1 MIDRARTRARR
12 ATMQHARKAVA
23 VVGGGTMG
31 AGIAAGFLA
40 GGWNAWI
47 VNPPD
52 AVSATIDARLRG
64 AIAQLGAEYDGA
76 AIGRSETLAGVPWQ
90 DIDLV
95 VEAAPERLDVKRGI
109 FAELE
114 RRAKPDTPLCSN
126 SSALPIG
133 RIGEGLATASRM
145 VGAHYFMPAHL
156 VPGVEVVQ
164 SGETDPAVADRVA
177 GYLESIGKVA
187 IRVRRDLPGFLA
199 NRLQHALA
207 REAFSLIERGIATPE
222 DIDNAVRYA
231 FGFRYIAAGPVLQ
244 KDHAGLDV
252 HAAAA
257 ATVYPDLCNAA
268 VPSRALTDLVAA
280 GHLGMKTGRGFYEW
294 PPARIA
300 AEKARYETALAAAG
314 RILDA
319 ERKRS

>member
-1 MIDRARTRARR
+1 MEEEKRT
-12 ATMQHARKAVA
+12 VA

-52 AVSATIDARLRG
+52 AVSATIDARLHD
-64 AIAQLGAEYDGA
+64 AIAQLGAAYDAGA
-76 AIGRSETLAGVPWQ
+76 VGRSETLAGVPWKQ
-90 DIDLV
+90 IDLV
-95 VEAAPERLDVKRGI
+95 IEAAPERLDVKQAI

-114 RRAKPDTPLCSN
+114 RLAQPDTPLCSN

-133 RIGEGLATASRM
+133 RIGEGLATQARM

-164 SGETDPAVADRVA
+164 SERTDPAVADRVA
-177 GYLESIGKVA
+177 RYLEEIGKVA

-207 REAFSLIERGIATPE
+207 REAYSLIERGIATPE

-244 KDHAGLDV
+244 KDHAGLEV

-294 PPARIA
+294 TPARIA
-300 AEKARYETALAAAG
+300 AEKARYEAALAAAG
-314 RILDA
+314 RILEA
-319 ERKRS
+319 ERSRSE

>member
-1 MIDRARTRARR
+1 
-12 ATMQHARKAVA
+12 MQQSGNVVA
-23 VVGGGTMG
+23 VIGGGTMG
-31 AGIAAGFLA
+31 AGIAAGFVA
-40 GGWNAWI
+40 GGWKAWI

-52 AVSATIDARLRG
+52 AVSTTIDTRLRD
-64 AIAQLGAEYDGA
+64 AMAQLGATCDA
-76 AIGRSETLAGVPWQ
+76 TAIGRCETLAGVPWP
-90 DIDLV
+90 DVDLV
-95 VEAAPERLDVKRGI
+95 IEAAPERLDIKQAI

-133 RIGEGLATASRM
+133 RIGEGLATQSRM

-164 SGETDPAVADRVA
+164 SEKSDPAVADRVA
-177 GYLESIGKVA
+177 AYLESIGKVA

-199 NRLQHALA
+199 NRIQHALA
-207 REAFSLIERGIATPE
+207 REAYSLIERGIATAE

-268 VPSRALTDLVAA
+268 VPSKVLTDLVAA
-280 GHLGMKTGRGFYEW
+280 GHLGMKTGRGFYAWTPE
-294 PPARIA
+294 RIA
-300 AEKARYETALAAAG
+300 AEKARYETALAGAG

-319 ERKRS
+319 ERKR

>member
-1 MIDRARTRARR
+1 MTQRTR
-12 ATMQHARKAVA
+12 TIAVI
-23 VVGGGTMG
+23 GGGTMG

-52 AVSATIDARLRG
+52 AVNATVETRLR
-64 AIAQLGAEYDGA
+64 AALEQLGASWDARAVHRAEDLSA
-76 AIGRSETLAGVPWQ
+76 VAWQ
-90 DIDLV
+90 DTDLV
-95 VEAAPERLDVKRGI
+95 IEAAPERLDVKHAI

-114 RRAKPDTPLCSN
+114 RRARPDTPLCSN

-133 RIGEGLATASRM
+133 RIGAGLATQHRM

-164 SGETDPAVADRVA
+164 SEETDPAVADRVA
-177 GYLESIGKVA
+177 GYLEEIGKVA

-199 NRLQHALA
+199 NRLQHALG
-207 REAFSLIERGIATPE
+207 REAYSLIERGIATAE

-244 KDHAGLDV
+244 KDHAGLEV

-257 ATVYPDLCNAA
+257 TTIYPDLCNATG
-268 VPSRALTDLVAA
+268 PSTALTSLVAA

-294 PPARIA
+294 TPEKIA
-300 AEKARYETALAAAG
+300 AEKARYEAALAAAG
-314 RILDA
+314 RILEA
-319 ERKRS
+319 ER